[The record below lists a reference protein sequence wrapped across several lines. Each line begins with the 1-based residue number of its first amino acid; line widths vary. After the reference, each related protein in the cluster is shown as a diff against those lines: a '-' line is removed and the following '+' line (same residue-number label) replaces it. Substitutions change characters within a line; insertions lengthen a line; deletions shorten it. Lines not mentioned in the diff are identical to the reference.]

1 MMRRYHRNPRVH
13 LINGRRVVQLPAGV
27 RELQGA
33 ARYLHRAY
41 YPIKS
46 YDAQGGLEGNVDTP
60 QGQALTI
67 IEAAIA
73 QCWEVR

>member
-1 MMRRYHRNPRVH
+1 
-13 LINGRRVVQLPAGV
+13 
-27 RELQGA
+27 
-33 ARYLHRAY
+33 LHRAY